1 MKYED
6 ILKQSPGTVYDLE
19 LNSYNECVYSCCKPQ
34 NSFGL
39 KLKIS
44 NPRKY
49 NIKFIGNSGGQLR
62 HLQVLR
68 TALLTTC
75 YYRNSKKFCASGS
88 PYMFEY
94 LTQINSSGNM
104 FLQNITYNSEVPLST
119 NQGNLL
125 SRTNFMIQWVAN
137 YTEELFVNQLTN
149 DVKNKYVNP
158 EVKPVVP
165 LNLDLVDSRNI
176 LGNVEDIKQQYIVNE
191 MLVFQGSNS
200 QVIHVL

>member
-1 MKYED
+1 MSYED

-34 NSFGL
+34 NSFDV

-44 NPRKY
+44 DPKKY

-62 HLQVLR
+62 HLQDLR
-68 TALLTTC
+68 TALLVTC
-75 YYRNSKKFCASGS
+75 YYYNSKQFSAAGS
-88 PYMFEY
+88 NYMFDY
-94 LTQINSSGNM
+94 LTQINSNGNM
-104 FLQNITYNSEVPLST
+104 LLQNVTYKSSILLST
-119 NQGNLL
+119 DYQHQHNLE
-125 SRTNFMIQWVAN
+125 NFKIQWVAN

-149 DVKNKYVNP
+149 NVKISYVNP

-176 LGNVEDIKQQYIVNE
+176 RGNVKDIKQQYIVNE
-191 MLVFQGSNS
+191 MFVFQGSNS
-200 QVIHVL
+200 HIIHVI